1 MINYLPI
8 CLSSQLTLITSVLP
22 SYSWMEVTFYNFT
35 MLREKNWTGLTVGF
49 YTIADVFVDSGS
61 TFRGHPSQPEYRE
74 CYFILLLHVYFVD
87 NGFYMQRS
95 LMTARRHSFT
105 LTLQMLL
112 LIVGSG
118 DHASLPEDAVSAGG
132 HPD

>member
-1 MINYLPI
+1 
-8 CLSSQLTLITSVLP
+8 
-22 SYSWMEVTFYNFT
+22 
-35 MLREKNWTGLTVGF
+35 MLREKNWTGLTVVF

-74 CYFILLLHVYFVD
+74 CYFILLLHMYFVD
-87 NGFYMQRS
+87 NGFYLQRA
-95 LMTARRHSFT
+95 LMTARKHSFT

-118 DHASLPEDAVSAGG
+118 DHASLPEDAVPAGG